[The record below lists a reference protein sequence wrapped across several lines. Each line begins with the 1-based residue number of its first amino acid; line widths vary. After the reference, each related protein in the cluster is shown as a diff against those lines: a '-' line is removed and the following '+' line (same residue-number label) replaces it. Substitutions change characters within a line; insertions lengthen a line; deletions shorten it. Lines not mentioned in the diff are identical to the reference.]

1 MWLQLRKGD
10 EKARELE
17 ELMEGSGHFVHL
29 EKKQKIYKQSKGGV
43 YSIWVKSLSR
53 ISKRKLWWMLGIG
66 RCDGAE

>member
-29 EKKQKIYKQSKGGV
+29 EKNKRYTSNQKGV
-43 YSIWVKSLSR
+43 YIVY
-53 ISKRKLWWMLGIG
+53 G
-66 RCDGAE
+66 

>member
-29 EKKQKIYKQSKGGV
+29 EKKTKDIQAI
-43 YSIWVKSLSR
+43 
-53 ISKRKLWWMLGIG
+53 KRGCI
-66 RCDGAE
+66 